1 MVVKLDI
8 HIHSKYSYDGFSEI
22 EEIVKQ
28 AKKKGLHGFALTDH
42 NSIEGLKTAK
52 ELAEKEHLIFIP
64 GLEVSSKDGHII
76 ALGVEQLIPRGMSAE
91 ETIDKIH
98 EAGGL
103 AIAPHP
109 FAKLFHYL
117 CVGDLIRDLKFDA
130 VESFNGRTFSG
141 NKLAKKACSEL
152 NFPTTAGSDAHL
164 IEEIGNACTTVN
176 CNSNVQDILATM
188 KAGKTEI
195 SGKSI
200 ALKSILKYA
209 FIRPF
214 LRFSRHRKSFRDKI
228 KPLEK
233 SQYREY

>member
-1 MVVKLDI
+1 MVVKLDL
-8 HIHSKYSYDGFSEI
+8 HIHSKHSYDGFLEI
-22 EEIVKQ
+22 EEIVKR
-28 AKKKGLHGFALTDH
+28 AKEIGLSGFALTDH
-42 NSIEGLKTAK
+42 NSIDGIKIAK
-52 ELAEKEHLIFIP
+52 ELAEKENLIFIP
-64 GLEVSSKDGHII
+64 GLEVSSADGHVI
-76 ALGVEQLIPRGMSAE
+76 ALGVEQLIPKGLSAE

-109 FAKLFHYL
+109 FAKLLHYL

-130 VESFNGRTFSG
+130 VESFNGRTLSG
-141 NKLAKKACSEL
+141 NKLAKKVCSEL
-152 NFPTTAGSDAHL
+152 NFPATAGSDAHL
-164 IEEIGNACTTVN
+164 VEEIGNACTTVD
-176 CNSNVQDILATM
+176 CNSTVLDILSTI
-188 KAGKTEI
+188 KKGKTEI

-214 LRFSRHRKSFRDKI
+214 LRFSRHRNSFRDEI

-233 SQYREY
+233 SQHREY